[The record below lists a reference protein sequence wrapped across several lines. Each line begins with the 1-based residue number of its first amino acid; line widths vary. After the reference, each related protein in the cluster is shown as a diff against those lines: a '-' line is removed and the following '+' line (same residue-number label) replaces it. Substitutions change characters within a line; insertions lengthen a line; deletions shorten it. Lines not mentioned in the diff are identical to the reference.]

1 MPRPISVDP
10 IEVFFDEWVASGR
23 SGGLPMAAT
32 ASVTRSHRV
41 LLARNEATLRSF
53 GLTFA
58 RCEALMLLLAWPGN
72 RVPMSRMSE
81 WLMVHPTSVTNTV
94 DRLAQHGLVNR
105 APHPT
110 DRRALM
116 VELTDSGRGLAEGVV
131 AALADD
137 GFGVHGLTHDEM
149 RTLVALL
156 RKVRRAG
163 GEFRVEDGEPT
174 RSRSP

>member
-1 MPRPISVDP
+1 
-10 IEVFFDEWVASGR
+10 
-23 SGGLPMAAT
+23 
-32 ASVTRSHRV
+32 
-41 LLARNEATLRSF
+41 
-53 GLTFA
+53 
-58 RCEALMLLLAWPGN
+58 MLLLAWPGN